1 MRSCPRCD
9 GAGRARHA
17 HPVFGFACEACWG
30 SGWRAAVWVRAI
42 LGKYELLVGDDSP
55 AWLRLA
61 REILIAGGYQAQ
73 TCEDPREA
81 LSLIEQNPEQIDL
94 VITDLQM
101 PGLDGIEL
109 AAELL
114 KIDPALPVVLT
125 SAAIFQL
132 PSEKLQRLGIRDF
145 LPKPW
150 DRGQLSSVIQQALAS
165 RRSRDE
171 ASKN

>member
-1 MRSCPRCD
+1 MHTEIPDVIAFSSGDNPPGCD
-9 GAGRARHA
+9 DPGQERLAPSEAPGR
-17 HPVFGFACEACWG
+17 GET
-30 SGWRAAVWVRAI
+30 I
-42 LGKYELLVGDDSP
+42 LVVDDSLV
-55 AWLRLA
+55 WLRLA
-61 REILIAGGYQAQ
+61 REILTAGGYQAQ

-81 LSLIEQNPEQIDL
+81 LSLLGQDPKRIDL

-114 KIDPALPVVLT
+114 KINPTLPVVLT
-125 SAAIFQL
+125 SAVMFRL
-132 PSEKLQRLGIRDF
+132 PSEKLRSLGIRDF

-150 DRGQLSSVIQQALAS
+150 DRGQLFSIIRQALARKS
-165 RRSRDE
+165 KG